1 MPKQPFTALYDLSHL
16 IFGFFQEYASLP
28 AFLEPMLSI
37 SFIFFLGSSMFHGCR
52 QLSLELY
59 LALLVVIGQFDP

>member
-1 MPKQPFTALYDLSHL
+1 MLRQLSPAPYGLFRL
-16 IFGFFQEYASLP
+16 IFGFFQEYVSLP
-28 AFLEPMLSI
+28 AFLDPMLST

-59 LALLVVIGQFDP
+59 LALRVVVGQVDP